1 MNLPISVIILT
12 LNEEKNIA
20 RCLDSV
26 KAWAGEIFVV
36 NSGSTDKTVEIARRY
51 TPHIFTHPFTNYAH
65 QRNWSQDNL
74 PLAYDWVFH
83 LDAGEQLTP
92 ELVAAMRNAFTGSL
106 DTVDGFLLNRRAIF
120 MGRWIKYGGI
130 YPTYHLRLYR
140 WRKGRCE
147 AREYD
152 QHFHVEGRVSALA
165 GDIIDEIAPNLQT
178 WTLSHER
185 WASAEAA
192 EQLKHHRPQAAKPD
206 LVQGRLSG
214 TAIERRRWLRQ
225 SVYGRVP
232 LFIRPF
238 AYFIYRYFLRLGF
251 LDGVEGFIFHFLQ
264 GFWYRF
270 YVDAKIWEA
279 RQLRMKKVE

>member
-12 LNEEKNIA
+12 LNEEQTIT

-36 NSGSTDKTVEIARRY
+36 DSGSTDATVEIARRY
-51 TPHIFTHPFTNYAH
+51 TDKIVSHPFTNYAH
-65 QRNWSQDNL
+65 QRNWAQTNL

-83 LDAGEQLTP
+83 LDAGELVTP
-92 ELVAAMRNAFTGSL
+92 ELVATIRHAFAGQPEGL
-106 DTVDGFLLNRRAIF
+106 DGFLINRRAIF
-120 MGRWIKYGGI
+120 MGRWIKHGGI
-130 YPTYHLRLYR
+130 YPTYHLRLFR
-140 WRKGRCE
+140 RCKGRCE
-147 AREYD
+147 EREYD
-152 QHFHVEGRVSALA
+152 QHFKVEGTVATLP
-165 GDIIDEIAPNLQT
+165 GDIIDEIAPDLNS
-178 WTLSHER
+178 WTLSHAR

-192 EQLKHHRPQAAKPD
+192 ELLKQSHRHSDNQD
-206 LVQGRLSG
+206 RVQGRLFG

-232 LFIRPF
+232 LFVRPF
-238 AYFIYRYFLRLGF
+238 AYFIYRYFFRLGF
-251 LDGVEGFIFHFLQ
+251 RDGVEGFIFHFLH

-279 RQLRMKKVE
+279 RRQS